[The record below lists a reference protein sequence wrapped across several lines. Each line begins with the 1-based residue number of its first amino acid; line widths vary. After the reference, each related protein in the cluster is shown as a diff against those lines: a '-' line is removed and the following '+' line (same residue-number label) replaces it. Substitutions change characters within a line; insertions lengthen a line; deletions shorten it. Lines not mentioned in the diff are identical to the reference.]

1 MTRLTPFQMV
11 FELEA
16 VIPIEFQISSL
27 RVWVAEGLDEEHPE
41 RIRKRATSHI
51 RRKWTR
57 VDVAFRTHAEE
68 SKSLCRSTL
77 TGEREIVRHRQTN
90 VSISNQNGVHA
101 GETMIS
107 TDRSLL
113 NIQ

>member
-27 RVWVAEGLDEEHPE
+27 RVRVVEGLDEENTE

-51 RRKWTR
+51 RRKLAI
-57 VDVAFRTHAEE
+57 VDMAFIT
-68 SKSLCRSTL
+68 
-77 TGEREIVRHRQTN
+77 
-90 VSISNQNGVHA
+90 
-101 GETMIS
+101 
-107 TDRSLL
+107 
-113 NIQ
+113 